1 MKSCYDAPQD
11 EIFGNQIGV
20 SSQLG
25 CSDNFNIDPAKI
37 KKDLHL
43 NIKGSFKT
51 NEKIC
56 FHKFKKQFLNIE
68 LHRTVLQNKKEKN
81 N

>member
-1 MKSCYDAPQD
+1 MFSKSDPWPLRVNLYTVLKSCYDAPQD

-51 NEKIC
+51 NEKI
-56 FHKFKKQFLNIE
+56 
-68 LHRTVLQNKKEKN
+68 
-81 N
+81 